1 MNIKTQLHNM
11 NLWLKTHFQTDEG
24 IPFKEL
30 EAWQYIA
37 MGFRGM
43 PPQKMVQSIDVDLR
57 WSVF

>member
-1 MNIKTQLHNM
+1 M

-24 IPFKEL
+24 ILFKEL

-43 PPQKMVQSIDVDLR
+43 HPQKMVQSIDVDLR